1 MDQCFLCGC
10 EMKQTTRTHVVD
22 LKKCIVI
29 VRNVPCLECTQ
40 CGEAYYIDE
49 VQQRLDEIIQAV
61 SCMMTEIAV
70 IDYTDSAA

>member
-1 MDQCFLCGC
+1 MEKCFYCQGNII
-10 EMKQTTRTHVVD
+10 ETTRTHVVD

-40 CGEAYYIDE
+40 CGEAYYVDE

-61 SCMMTEIAV
+61 SGMMTEIAV
-70 IDYTDSAA
+70 IDYTNSAA